1 MEQFSGVE
9 GRILTE
15 AKSPLR
21 GPCQSEAYWITQSPE
36 FEGSERLRALL
47 LYLAEKSDQP
57 TLGKVSQKD
66 IAYDVLGLGSNYDPS
81 CDAHVR
87 IEVKRLRAAL
97 DGFYSRLK
105 RTRTRRLSVPKGG
118 YRTVLDALPM
128 QDLRMR
134 GSFDTG
140 DPIIA
145 LGTLCAVDHL
155 SCGYG
160 FEIECEVLTLI
171 SQSEFLRDGLL
182 SFTCVE
188 GKTLDALADQAE
200 RQGACVLLVTRVMA
214 TDEVCNAYLLVI
226 DPRSRQIIS
235 NTRLSPKS
243 DGVDRRMI
251 VDSVSKAVT
260 VLALDPIGG
269 RVVNQISELL
279 PQSRIAR
286 LADAFSF
293 MATQDRKRLP
303 AAMSSVKTVAQSS
316 SVAKALSIDM
326 SRASFCFSTDPDIKE
341 ISFIEDAA
349 EALIEDR
356 PESIWSALA
365 LGYAGVSGC
374 RQDLIGR
381 ALSCIKN
388 MQPVGCQ
395 VDDFILLKT
404 LSATDH
410 NPDGRADK
418 LNADCSVFESIRV
431 GLAALYDPNDAFSN
445 EALHGAQHHDV
456 FWIQAFQIST
466 LVEKGKKS
474 EARAVFERMRRV
486 HPNVEDYMHRALSTM
501 LPDADLQSKVCAGLK
516 SAAY

>member
-1 MEQFSGVE
+1 MGEFSGLE
-9 GRILTE
+9 GHVLTLSTSV
-15 AKSPLR
+15 AS
-21 GPCQSEAYWITQSPE
+21 GPCLAEASWIIQRPE
-36 FEGSERLRALL
+36 FEASERLRALL
-47 LYLAEKSDQP
+47 LYIAEKSDQSVA
-57 TLGKVSQKD
+57 KVSQKD
-66 IAYDVLGLGSNYDPS
+66 IARDVMGLGLNYDPS

-105 RTRTRRLSVPKGG
+105 QIRTRRLSVPKGG

-128 QDLRMR
+128 QGLRMH
-134 GSFDTG
+134 GSFDAG
-140 DPIIA
+140 DPIVA

-171 SQSEFLRDGLL
+171 SQSEFLSDGLL

-214 TDEVCNAYLLVI
+214 TEEACNAYLSVI

-235 NTRLSPKS
+235 NTRLGPRP

-251 VDSVSKAVT
+251 VESVSKAVA

-269 RVVNQISELL
+269 RVVNQVSKLL

-286 LADAFSF
+286 LTDAFSF

-303 AAMSSVKTVAQSS
+303 AALSSVNMVAQSS

-326 SRASFCFSTDPDIKE
+326 SRASFCFSTDPEIKE

-356 PESIWSALA
+356 PESIWATLA

-381 ALSCIKN
+381 ALSRIQN
-388 MQPVGCQ
+388 MEPVGSQ
-395 VDDFILLKT
+395 IDDCKLLRT
-404 LSATDH
+404 LSALDH
-410 NPDGRADK
+410 GPSDGADK
-418 LNADCSVFESIRV
+418 QNADCSVFESIRV
-431 GLAALYDPNDAFSN
+431 GMAALYDPTDASSN
-445 EALHGAQHHDV
+445 EALHGSQHRDV
-456 FWIQAFQIST
+456 FWIQAFQISA
-466 LVEKGKKS
+466 LVEKGRKS

-501 LPDADLQSKVCAGLK
+501 LPDADLQSKVDAGLK
-516 SAAY
+516 TVVC